1 MWADCL
7 QLGHCVVLRSP
18 AKYLL
23 TTLGSWLTPPFW
35 CGFPLLYSLRE
46 ASCFSRELRWCRKKV
61 DKYNLC
67 IFPWTYG
74 EQYDSPM
81 TKQLCAQTSECPH
94 TTGGRK
100 NMALIILPHML
111 WPHYPQTQS
120 EEVNWFQL
128 EGSLTACFLGSTTN
142 TSTYSLEN
150 QEVYRKVIHG
160 TDLTCQPTV
169 TKHIILLLSSLTLAM
184 LHGSF
189 LRVELFSNNFS
200 VVWQQNESF
209 VLTYLAVIVNN
220 SISIVLFYFVAF
232 VLHMSNSVER
242 KDLLY
247 LKINPWSEPFTR
259 YREPLN
265 HCFAPS
271 YYWNSDSKFWHAK
284 IPLLFPCLLPT
295 CVCVHNDA

>member
-1 MWADCL
+1 M
-7 QLGHCVVLRSP
+7 
-18 AKYLL
+18 
-23 TTLGSWLTPPFW
+23 
-35 CGFPLLYSLRE
+35 
-46 ASCFSRELRWCRKKV
+46 
-61 DKYNLC
+61 
-67 IFPWTYG
+67 
-74 EQYDSPM
+74 
-81 TKQLCAQTSECPH
+81 
-94 TTGGRK
+94 
-100 NMALIILPHML
+100 
-111 WPHYPQTQS
+111 
-120 EEVNWFQL
+120 
-128 EGSLTACFLGSTTN
+128 TACFLGSTTN

-247 LKINPWSEPFTR
+247 LKINP
-259 YREPLN
+259 
-265 HCFAPS
+265 
-271 YYWNSDSKFWHAK
+271 
-284 IPLLFPCLLPT
+284 
-295 CVCVHNDA
+295 